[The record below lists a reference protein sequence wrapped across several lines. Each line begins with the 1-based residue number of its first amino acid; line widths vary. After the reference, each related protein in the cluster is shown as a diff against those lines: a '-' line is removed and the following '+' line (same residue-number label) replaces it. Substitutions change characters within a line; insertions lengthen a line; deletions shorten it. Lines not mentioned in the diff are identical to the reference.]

1 MKKLIKEICLREG
14 KRSQTSI
21 ANVRETIA
29 VLMDVL
35 AEDSFNTEG
44 LFINEFDDAFAKRRK
59 KLEKKKAKTKK

>member
-1 MKKLIKEICLREG
+1 MRKIIKKVCELEG

-35 AEDSFNTEG
+35 AEDWVIGDNTLREQFN
-44 LFINEFDDAFAKRRK
+44 DALEKRIAK
-59 KLEKKKAKTKK
+59 LMKKKAKVKK